1 MKTEARV
8 IKRRPEESSL
18 AALTVQEGTDSED
31 PEQGDPQDNSGSFR
45 GISVWL

>member
-1 MKTEARV
+1 MRGN
-8 IKRRPEESSL
+8 SL
-18 AALTVQEGTDSED
+18 AALRVQKGTDGED